1 MRCKAHIVQ
10 RARRGAARCGAYAV
24 AMVHDSDAPLPSAT
38 AATATAALTS
48 PTSPAAAIPFET
60 QPALSIEASGT
71 GPGSY
76 PVEIGFVLPDGASY
90 CTLIRPL
97 PHWTHW
103 DAQAERRHRIARET
117 AEKHGRDVVE
127 VVLQLN
133 TRLAGRTLYCDGA
146 TDARAWLQMLFD
158 AAGTAPAFATQDLR
172 GLLSER
178 EAAFW
183 HVLRQQVAT
192 EMRLQRH
199 RASADARILQSTL
212 ARMRGPLGTAR

>member
-1 MRCKAHIVQ
+1 M
-10 RARRGAARCGAYAV
+10 
-24 AMVHDSDAPLPSAT
+24 
-38 AATATAALTS
+38 
-48 PTSPAAAIPFET
+48 
-60 QPALSIEASGT
+60 EASGS

-76 PVEIGFVLPDGASY
+76 PLEIGFVLPDGASY

-127 VVLQLN
+127 VAHQLN

-146 TDARAWLQMLFD
+146 ADTRAWLQMLFD
-158 AAGTAPAFATQDLR
+158 AASTAAAFAIEDLR
-172 GLLSER
+172 SLLSER

-212 ARMRGPLGTAR
+212 ARMRGPLGTGR